1 MKDETE
7 AGAIEAVASLQ
18 RRSDDLGTST
28 ITSES
33 TPKSGLCAKAL
44 CIASRKNVSTL
55 NKVKPINNKFE
66 LLKKKNMELYAAIQK

>member
-28 ITSES
+28 ITSEEIDAEIRAVRKS
-33 TPKSGLCAKAL
+33 ALHSQPKECLDTKQS
-44 CIASRKNVSTL
+44 
-55 NKVKPINNKFE
+55 
-66 LLKKKNMELYAAIQK
+66 